1 MEVRSATMADLP
13 ALYEVCLRT
22 GDAGGDATAQFDDPD
37 LLGSVYVGPYVALDG
52 TIALVGV
59 DAEGIGAYVLA
70 ALDTPNFEAAC
81 ERDWWPA
88 LRERHP
94 LPHQPNASRDHEVI
108 AHIHRPPVMPVSV
121 VERYPAHLHVDLLPR
136 MQGGGNGRR
145 MIEVLVAELQRS
157 GVSGVHLGV
166 AAENTRATGF
176 YEHLG
181 FVTLHEDASGRL
193 MGRRW

>member
-1 MEVRSATMADLP
+1 MEIRPATIADLP

-22 GDAGGDATAQFDDPD
+22 GDAGGDASEQFDDPD
-37 LLGSVYVGPYVALDG
+37 LLGSVYAGPYVALDG

-70 ALDTPNFEAAC
+70 ALDTADFAAAC
-81 ERDWWPA
+81 EREWWPA
-88 LRERHP
+88 LRQRHP
-94 LPHQPNASRDHEVI
+94 LDGSPTAGRDRDVI
-108 AHIHRPPVMPVSV
+108 AHIHRPPVMPASV
-121 VERYPAHLHVDLLPR
+121 VERYPAHLHIDLLPR

-145 MIEVLVAELQRS
+145 MIEALVVELQRS

-166 AAENTRATGF
+166 ATENARAIGF

-181 FVTLHEDASGRL
+181 FTTLHEDASGRL

>member
-1 MEVRSATMADLP
+1 MELRLATIADLP

-22 GDAGGDATAQFDDPD
+22 GDAGDDATEHFDDPD
-37 LLGSVYVGPYVALDG
+37 LLGSVYVGPYVVLDG

-59 DAEGIGAYVLA
+59 DADGIGAYVLA
-70 ALDTPNFEAAC
+70 ALDTAEFEATC

-94 LPHQPNASRDHEVI
+94 LDGAPAAGRDREVI
-108 AHIHRPPVMPVSV
+108 AHIHRPPVMPAPV
-121 VERYPAHLHVDLLPR
+121 VERYPAHLHIDLLPR

-145 MIEVLVAELQRS
+145 MIEALVVELQRS
-157 GVSGVHLGV
+157 GASGVHLGV
-166 AAENTRATGF
+166 AAENARAIGF

-181 FVTLHEDASGRL
+181 FTTLHEDASGRL

>member
-1 MEVRSATMADLP
+1 MDLRPATIADLP

-22 GDAGGDATAQFDDPD
+22 GDAGDDATGQFDDPD
-37 LLGSVYVGPYVALDG
+37 LLGSVYVGPYVVLDG

-70 ALDTPNFEAAC
+70 ALDTPTFEAAC
-81 ERDWWPA
+81 ERDWWPP
-88 LRERHP
+88 LRERHR
-94 LPHQPNASRDHEVI
+94 LPDQPNARRDHEVI
-108 AHIHRPPVMPVSV
+108 AHIHRPPVMPASV
-121 VERYPAHLHVDLLPR
+121 VEWYPAHLHIDLLPR
-136 MQGGGNGRR
+136 MQGSGNGRR
-145 MIEVLVAELQRS
+145 MIEALVAELQRS

-166 AAENTRATGF
+166 ATENRRAIGF

-181 FVTLHEDASGRL
+181 FATLHEGASGRL